1 MKNLQLIN
9 GKYYII
15 HRAVP
20 IHMFKSKDGNVQ
32 PEWMKIWKDMMLL
45 VDHVMKTETH
55 VLFAET
61 VQDAVVIEETVN
73 QELYH

>member
-9 GKYYII
+9 GQHYII

-20 IHMFKSKDGNVQ
+20 IHVFKSKDGVLQ
-32 PEWMKIWKDMMLL
+32 TEWMKIWKDMMLN
-45 VDHVMKTETH
+45 VNHVMKTETH

-61 VQDAVVIEETVN
+61 VEDAIIIEESV
-73 QELYH
+73 H

>member
-20 IHMFKSKDGNVQ
+20 IHMFKSKDGVIQN
-32 PEWMKIWKDMMLL
+32 EWMRIWKEMMLL

-61 VQDAVVIEETVN
+61 IQEAEIIEETLN
-73 QELYH
+73 ELTN